1 MACDR
6 PCRALPEP
14 PNPLGAGEEWVDF
27 LRASDDQIA
36 SDEWKSIK
44 ALMAVRKRL
53 SAELIRKV
61 MTVEKPDATATV
73 ESLMTT
79 IFRSMDTDG
88 SESLDDNELREG
100 LIKYGIS
107 ISPDDQQVVSNY
119 IAKECNDGEMPLS
132 QWLDFVK
139 AQEAAQ
145 EVESQGGL
153 SSFEV
158 EGSPGTSPSASFNSN
173 GAAPDPFQ
181 NPLAKDG
188 GEQVRPEMRSE
199 SPDTAEV

>member
-1 MACDR
+1 M
-6 PCRALPEP
+6 
-14 PNPLGAGEEWVDF
+14 DF

-107 ISPDDQQVVSNY
+107 ISSDDQQVVSNY
-119 IAKECNDGEMPLS
+119 IAKECTDGEMPLS

-158 EGSPGTSPSASFNSN
+158 EGSPGASPSAGYSSN
-173 GAAPDPFQ
+173 GAAHDPFN
-181 NPLAKDG
+181 NPLAKDPLAMDG
-188 GEQVRPEMRSE
+188 EEQVRPEMRSE